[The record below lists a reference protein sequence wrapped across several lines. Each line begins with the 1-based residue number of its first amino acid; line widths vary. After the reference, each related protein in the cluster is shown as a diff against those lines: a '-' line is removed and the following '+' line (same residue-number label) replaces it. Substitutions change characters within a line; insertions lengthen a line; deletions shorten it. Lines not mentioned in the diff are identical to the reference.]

1 MLTLVK
7 PIELKN
13 KDITSCVSEGLAY
26 RIRDNYQ
33 FIDSQISSTDFL
45 HVLTNP
51 PEVFLAEGSN
61 VNILNQNTNVINV
74 QQKKIDVINQLVNRL
89 LLHPDVNFTYQ
100 DNVYVTTVLNK
111 LGIKNHQDFINQI
124 NKVINETDRR
134 NFEIKYLSQGIERI
148 AKKDEGEANEN
159 PNLTVNNEEYVS
171 RVLKRLGVNNRQ
183 EFINKIDEFVN
194 ESIDRRKESI
204 YLSGNIENI
213 YQTEGESESGYDKEF
228 PAQVVDML
236 TQNNVLM
243 LHNDIFKR
251 LQTEKIYDTV
261 ARFLAP
267 QFVKNELNEFNTAIA
282 EQRIASEYLSIE
294 RMAGDIFGDEIT
306 LIHKQENRYEE
317 ENFQNVEKID
327 EEYVSAQLVS
337 AMLVDLTKKV
347 YSEKYSILNEN
358 NNEYIEIKKG
368 LYNSAQNVIN
378 RYMESLVTPQLVI
391 KNNDSVISNIAHAT
405 IEYLISEGQDT
416 ESDEYASGILNS
428 RDKKTSIQAPNA
440 EVYKKSE
447 ELGEIVSELIRPKE
461 SRVDVQTT
469 VNEVEQVFV
478 ENNISGNELI
488 NNENIE
494 NVISKV
500 ESVAIEQ
507 IKAEKRDEEKASEPW
522 ANKRKGEEASAIAN
536 AIVNNK
542 PDYVGEMPSQST
554 PLEYKK
560 DDSENLVNA
569 ITEAESAALD
579 QIKSEK
585 KDEKFESEPWI
596 NKKISEEA
604 SAIAGAIVNKQ
615 PEYSKEVP
623 SQRVPLE
630 YKRDDSESLM
640 NAIAEVETEA
650 IQQLRSE
657 KKDDKHE
664 TTPLADKKKGEEVS
678 AIANTIINKQ
688 TDYIKEISPMSIPA
702 EAETDDSGIIYES
715 EQIYLENEISNTEIN
730 QNQLLEQL
738 NQIDQQNIENR
749 NMVIRAMAEL
759 EKKKNKVSKVGKDRG
774 TIRKEGLEALESPE
788 KLLLQYREE
797 EQNSSEEAKSEVN
810 DFIKYL
816 PEETK
821 QYFEIIDQY
830 INNPG
835 EKESAYLRATDPMG
849 SLMHDIEMVEMT
861 HADSLPTVKD
871 AETIQR
877 VTRNEADTII
887 NEVVNQT
894 VNNINKQVNRDINEI
909 KEVSFIHKKE
919 ATLDE
924 EEILERINE
933 IKHTNIQKDVVVE
946 KTVNQ
951 TENVINK
958 EEITK
963 VVRNEID
970 ELQLDEMIHNSVV
983 TQMGSISDMVYDQIE
998 RRLDTERM
1006 RRGL

>member
-13 KDITSCVSEGLAY
+13 KDITSCVSAGLAY

-33 FIDSQISSTDFL
+33 LIDSQISSTDFL

-51 PEVFLAEGSN
+51 LEVFLAEGSN
-61 VNILNQNTNVINV
+61 VNILNQNTNYINV

-89 LLHPDVNFTYQ
+89 LLRSNVDFTYQ
-100 DNVYVTTVLNK
+100 DKVYVTTILNK

-124 NKVINETDRR
+124 TEVIDETDKR
-134 NFEIKYLSQGIERI
+134 NFEIKYLSQSIGKI
-148 AKKDEGEANEN
+148 AKKDDGDEDTT

-194 ESIDRRKESI
+194 ENIDRRKESTFI
-204 YLSGNIENI
+204 SENIENI
-213 YQTEGESESGYDKEF
+213 YQSEKEEDQGYKKEF

-236 TQNNVLM
+236 TQNNVLI

-267 QFVKNELNEFNTAIA
+267 QYQKSELNLFNTAIA
-282 EQRIASEYLSIE
+282 EQRIAAEYLSIE
-294 RMAGDIFGDEIT
+294 RMAGNILGDEIT
-306 LIHKQENRYEE
+306 LVHKQENRYEE
-317 ENFQNVEKID
+317 ETFKDVEKID
-327 EEYVSAQLVS
+327 EEYVSTQLIS
-337 AMLVDLTKKV
+337 AILVDLVKKV
-347 YSEKYSILNEN
+347 YSEKYSILHEN
-358 NNEYIEIKKG
+358 NNEYIEVKNG

-378 RYMESLVTPQLVI
+378 RYTESLVTPQIVI

-405 IEYLISEGQDT
+405 IEYLISEGRED
-416 ESDEYASGILNS
+416 ESDEFG
-428 RDKKTSIQAPNA
+428 QAPLHNRVKEIPTQIFDEDA
-440 EVYKKSE
+440 LKKSE
-447 ELGEIVSELIRPKE
+447 KLGEIVSELTKPKA
-461 SRVDVQTT
+461 STIDIQTT
-469 VNEVEQVFV
+469 INEAEQVFV
-478 ENNISGNELI
+478 ENSISNNEI
-488 NNENIE
+488 VNSENIE
-494 NVISKV
+494 NIISKA
-500 ESVAIEQ
+500 ETAAIEQ
-507 IKAEKRDEEKASEPW
+507 IKAESKDEKPESEHLL
-522 ANKRKGEEASAIAN
+522 KKKIGEEASTIAN
-536 AIVNNK
+536 AIINKK
-542 PDYVGEMPSQST
+542 PDYVGDIPLQSID
-554 PLEYKK
+554 LEHKV
-560 DDSENLVNA
+560 DESANRAEAISEV
-569 ITEAESAALD
+569 ESAAIQQLRA
-579 QIKSEK
+579 EK
-585 KDEKFESEPWI
+585 KVEKQDSGRLVD
-596 NKKISEEA
+596 KKISEEA
-604 SAIAGAIVNKQ
+604 SAIA
-615 PEYSKEVP
+615 
-623 SQRVPLE
+623 
-630 YKRDDSESLM
+630 
-640 NAIAEVETEA
+640 NA
-650 IQQLRSE
+650 
-657 KKDDKHE
+657 
-664 TTPLADKKKGEEVS
+664 
-678 AIANTIINKQ
+678 IINKQ
-688 TDYIKEISPMSIPA
+688 PDYSNNQTSMTTPSEYEENDS
-702 EAETDDSGIIYES
+702 ETIYES
-715 EQIYLENEISNTEIN
+715 EQVYLENEINNTEVN

-738 NQIDQQNIENR
+738 NQINQQNIENR

-759 EKKKNKVSKVGKDRG
+759 EKKKNKVSKVGKDRE

-797 EQNSSEEAKSEVN
+797 EQNSSEEAKSEVK
-810 DFIKYL
+810 DIIKYL
-816 PEETK
+816 PDETK

-835 EKESAYLRATDPMG
+835 AKESAYLKATDPME

-861 HADSLPTVKD
+861 HADSLPTVQD
-871 AETIQR
+871 EETIQR

-894 VNNINKQVNRDINEI
+894 VNNISRQVNSDINEI

-919 ATLDE
+919 ATIDE

-951 TENVINK
+951 TEHVINK

-983 TQMGSISDMVYDQIE
+983 TQMGSISDLVYDQIE